1 MIQIEA
7 FIKALVDAGTIN
19 AQLAARILEYTVDE
33 IDILTIEK
41 ERAKGITNTNQD
53 GVLADIDARRKGRT
67 I

>member
-7 FIKALVDAGTIN
+7 FIKALVDAGVIN